1 MNADDETQSAPG
13 ETQAPNGAADD
24 AGPTQSR
31 RGFFR
36 LGVAGA
42 LGATPPPSRGRTRAR
57 TRRRPR
63 DPQLGLHVVRVR
75 RGRVTHFRHS
85 GGEAV
90 DPLRPARSHR
100 AGHAADASRVSR
112 QRRAARSVRRE
123 WPATRRFHKSPTRS
137 PRNYQVQTSQITNSH
152 VAITHGC
159 VRCRSK
165 SFARGVMHERSCR
178 PRCGVEKGIFVVYG
192 CGRREIP
199 FFAGYLAAP
208 GRRFMVCDGAAR
220 PAIRSLAC
228 PPASGPRI
236 RSLSPLHSSSW

>member
-1 MNADDETQSAPG
+1 MWRPGNDVTPRGRVRAGQCSAQWGGARVNADDETQSVPG
-13 ETQAPNGAADD
+13 EPQAPNGAADD

-36 LGVAGA
+36 LGVAEA

-63 DPQLGLHVVRVR
+63 DPQLALHVVR
-75 RGRVTHFRHS
+75 
-85 GGEAV
+85 
-90 DPLRPARSHR
+90 
-100 AGHAADASRVSR
+100 
-112 QRRAARSVRRE
+112 VRRE

-178 PRCGVEKGIFVVYG
+178 PRCGVEKGIFVVTG
-192 CGRREIP
+192 
-199 FFAGYLAAP
+199 A
-208 GRRFMVCDGAAR
+208 DGAR
-220 PAIRSLAC
+220 FPF
-228 PPASGPRI
+228 
-236 RSLSPLHSSSW
+236 

>member
-63 DPQLGLHVVRVR
+63 DPQLALHMVR
-75 RGRVTHFRHS
+75 
-85 GGEAV
+85 
-90 DPLRPARSHR
+90 
-100 AGHAADASRVSR
+100 
-112 QRRAARSVRRE
+112 VRRE

-178 PRCGVEKGIFVVYG
+178 PRCGVEKEIFVVYG
-192 CGRREIP
+192 CGRRELP
-199 FFAGYLAAP
+199 FFTGYLAAP

-228 PPASGPRI
+228 SPASGPRI
-236 RSLSPLHSSSW
+236 RSLSPVHSSSW